1 MNTTL
6 LSRMIKELALTH
18 DRITLPGLGVF
29 AAEFVPASFSD
40 KGYVINPP
48 YRRLYFRGR
57 QGDDTLLQDMY
68 ARINDTDAETAAKMI
83 ASTVSDIRKQL
94 DSKRMVELPGLGK
107 LRATKENTLFFVSE
121 DGLDIYPEGFGMKPV
136 SIRSIGEKEV
146 PAQEP
151 QPQPETMPQQQ
162 AQPEPQPEPQPQAET
177 LPQQQA
183 QPEPQPEPQPQ
194 PEVQPQPHGQGGS
207 GKRKLRVA
215 ITIVL
220 AAAAAVAIFIIV
232 ARLCP
237 ESALIDSLLY
247 DKSDL
252 ETVRWMRDS
261 L

>member
-1 MNTTL
+1 MAFRIKCLFLHFGPEHIAMNTTL

-151 QPQPETMPQQQ
+151 QPQ
-162 AQPEPQPEPQPQAET
+162 AET

-194 PEVQPQPHGQGGS
+194 PEVQPQPHGQGG
-207 GKRKLRVA
+207 KRKFRVA